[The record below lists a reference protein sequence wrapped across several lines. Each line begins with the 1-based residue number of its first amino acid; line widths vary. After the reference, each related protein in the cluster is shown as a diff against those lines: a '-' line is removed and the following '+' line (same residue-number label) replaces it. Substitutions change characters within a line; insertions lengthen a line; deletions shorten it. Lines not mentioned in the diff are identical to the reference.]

1 MSAASPTA
9 VSAEASRR
17 DDIVDVASR
26 LFALRGYHGVGV
38 RAIAAQVGVQPAS
51 IYHYFQSKADIL
63 DAIIA
68 DVTERFISSHV
79 YLLDPS
85 SVSAESMQQLVFEHI
100 VYFWHH
106 RVAESVGLR
115 EMGELPPER
124 AEQVRRIR
132 RSYQDA
138 WSHAIESATRR
149 GILGAQDPRIAA
161 LALLSMING
170 VNAWYRESGPLGIEQ
185 VAEIYA
191 DLAVGQLL
199 RAL

>member
-1 MSAASPTA
+1 MSAAPPTA
-9 VSAEASRR
+9 ASAEANRR

-38 RAIAAQVGVQPAS
+38 RAIAAEVGVQPAS

-68 DVTERFISSHV
+68 DVTERFILSHTH
-79 YLLDPS
+79 LLDPS
-85 SVSAESMQQLVFEHI
+85 SVTAESMHQLVVEHI

-106 RVAESVGLR
+106 RVAVSVGLR
-115 EMGELPPER
+115 EMGELTPER
-124 AEQVRRIR
+124 AEEVRRIR
-132 RSYQDA
+132 RSYQET
-138 WSHAIESATRR
+138 WIHAIDSASRR
-149 GILGAQDPRIAA
+149 GILDAKDPRIAA

-170 VNAWYRESGPLGIEQ
+170 INTWYRENGPLEIEQ

-191 DLAVGQLL
+191 DLAIGRLL
-199 RAL
+199 RAP